1 MRLPRPPSR
10 IVPECHLHRLPD
22 AASDAV
28 DIACLD
34 VDRNGRR
41 SQHAVHELIDVRCA
55 VLVPPSVVQRA
66 ARTWYA
72 RLVRKGKLPCA
83 SGRAYVSQEAGTRT
97 LYVEHG
103 CGTAY
108 MCMHMLYVNAGLA
121 AAQRPSRQWHR

>member
-1 MRLPRPPSR
+1 MFGVPSS
-10 IVPECHLHRLPD
+10 CLHLW
-22 AASDAV
+22 
-28 DIACLD
+28 C
-34 VDRNGRR
+34 NGT
-41 SQHAVHELIDVRCA
+41 VR
-55 VLVPPSVVQRA
+55 
-66 ARTWYA
+66 WYA